1 MSVNPTGETPGV
13 GVPRALAV
21 DMTIADQ
28 QDWLAAF
35 LRRHPVSRRTALR
48 GGAGVLATLAASGS
62 PWARGVAA
70 AAGPAP
76 VTVVGRH
83 LAYGPDPAR
92 SMSFSGELTAAPPP
106 GRMVVDVGT
115 DSGFGLTLPVQVR
128 PLESLVPQADG
139 GIRGTRQWFVHARAD
154 GLTPGSRYVYRF
166 RLEGADGTA
175 TTTATSTFRTAAP
188 RGTRHRFTF
197 TAFADQGVS
206 TGAEPN
212 LYKADDTHRSPMPSE
227 ALTALVA
234 AEQPAF
240 HLLAGDICYA
250 DPSGAGKPAL
260 NGAGHDDEAHDS
272 FDPTVWSTY
281 LAAIERSAASTPWM
295 FATGNHDME
304 ALYDLNRA
312 DGPAHGY
319 AGHAA
324 RLSLPGTGPR
334 GCPSVYAFTHGTV
347 GVASVDANDLS
358 TEIPTNAGYSGGTQL
373 AWLEQTL
380 AGWRADPA
388 IEWIVLF
395 FHHCAF
401 ATSGAHASGAG
412 VRRALAP
419 LCDRYRVDL
428 CVQGHNHQYER
439 TDPIRDGRPTRPAP
453 DRSTVH
459 PETDGTTYVCVG
471 SGGRPR
477 YRWQPGETDSH
488 RGQETE
494 QAPITSFVA
503 GPDDQKQAETVTW
516 SRTRY
521 LGYAYLRC
529 SVVPGSHGTDSQLV
543 VHAITDLGEEI
554 DKVRLSRP
562 ARR

>member
-70 AAGPAP
+70 AAAPAP

-106 GRMVVDVGT
+106 GRLVVDVGT

-128 PLESLVPQADG
+128 PLESLVPQVDG
-139 GIRGTRQWFVHARAD
+139 SIRGTRQWFAHARAD

-166 RLEGADGTA
+166 RIEGPGGTT

-206 TGAEPN
+206 TGGEPN
-212 LYKADDTHRSPMPSE
+212 HYKPDDTHRSPAPAE

-234 AEQPAF
+234 AEAPAF

-250 DPSGAGKPAL
+250 DPSGAGRPVRH
-260 NGAGHDDEAHDS
+260 GAPQDDEAHDS

-281 LAAIERSAASTPWM
+281 FAAIERSAASTPWM

-324 RLSLPGTGPR
+324 RLALPGTGPR

-347 GVASVDANDLS
+347 GVVSVDANDLS

-373 AWLEQTL
+373 TWLERTL
-380 AGWRADPA
+380 AGWRADPD

-401 ATSGAHASGAG
+401 ATSGSHASDAG

-477 YRWQPGETDSH
+477 YRWQPGETDSV
-488 RGQETE
+488 RGRETG
-494 QAPITSFVA
+494 QAPVTSFLA

-529 SVVPGSHGTDSQLV
+529 SVVPGSGGTDSRLV

-554 DKVRLSRP
+554 DMVRLSRR

>member
-62 PWARGVAA
+62 SWARGVAA
-70 AAGPAP
+70 AAAPAP

-128 PLESLVPQADG
+128 PLESLVPQVDG
-139 GIRGTRQWFVHARAD
+139 SIRGTRQWFAHARAD
-154 GLTPGSRYVYRF
+154 GLAPGSCYVYRF
-166 RLEGADGTA
+166 RIEGPGGTT

-206 TGAEPN
+206 TGGEPN
-212 LYKADDTHRSPMPSE
+212 HYKPDDTHRSPAPAE

-234 AEQPAF
+234 AEAPAF

-250 DPSGAGKPAL
+250 DPSGAGRPVR
-260 NGAGHDDEAHDS
+260 NGAPQDDEAHDS

-281 LAAIERSAASTPWM
+281 FAAIERSAASTPWM

-324 RLSLPGTGPR
+324 RLALPGTGPR

-347 GVASVDANDLS
+347 GVVSVDANDLS

-373 AWLEQTL
+373 TWLERTL
-380 AGWRADPA
+380 AGWRADPD

-401 ATSGAHASGAG
+401 ATSGSHASDAG

-477 YRWQPGETDSH
+477 YRWQPGETDSF
-488 RGQETE
+488 RGHETE
-494 QAPITSFVA
+494 QAPVTSFLA
-503 GPDDQKQAETVTW
+503 GPDDQKQTETVTW
-516 SRTRY
+516 SRARY

-529 SVVPGSHGTDSQLV
+529 SVVPGSGGTDSRLV
-543 VHAITDLGEEI
+543 VHAISDLGEEI
-554 DKVRLSRP
+554 DMVRLSRR

>member
-70 AAGPAP
+70 AAAPAP

-128 PLESLVPQADG
+128 PLESLVPQVDG
-139 GIRGTRQWFVHARAD
+139 SIRGTRQWFAHARPD

-166 RLEGADGTA
+166 RIEGPGGTTA
-175 TTTATSTFRTAAP
+175 TTATSTFRTAAP

-206 TGAEPN
+206 TGGEPN
-212 LYKADDTHRSPMPSE
+212 HYKPDDTHRSPAPAE

-234 AEQPAF
+234 AEAPAF

-250 DPSGAGKPAL
+250 DPSGAGRPVR
-260 NGAGHDDEAHDS
+260 NGAPQDDEAHDS

-281 LAAIERSAASTPWM
+281 FAAIERSAASTPWM

-324 RLSLPGTGPR
+324 RLALPGTGPR

-347 GVASVDANDLS
+347 GVVSVDANDLS

-373 AWLEQTL
+373 TWLERTL
-380 AGWRADPA
+380 AGWRADPDV
-388 IEWIVLF
+388 EWIVLF

-401 ATSGAHASGAG
+401 ATSGSHASDAG

-477 YRWQPGETDSH
+477 YRWQPGETDSF
-488 RGQETE
+488 RGHETE
-494 QAPITSFVA
+494 QAPVTSFLA

-529 SVVPGSHGTDSQLV
+529 SVVPGSGGTDSRLV
-543 VHAITDLGEEI
+543 VHAISDLGEEI
-554 DKVRLSRP
+554 DMVRLSRR

>member
-70 AAGPAP
+70 AAAPAP

-128 PLESLVPQADG
+128 PLESLVPQVDG
-139 GIRGTRQWFVHARAD
+139 SVRGTRQWFAHARAD

-166 RLEGADGTA
+166 RIEGPGGTTA
-175 TTTATSTFRTAAP
+175 TTATSTFRTAAP
-188 RGTRHRFTF
+188 HGTRHRFTF

-206 TGAEPN
+206 TGGEPN
-212 LYKADDTHRSPMPSE
+212 HYKPDDTHRSPAPAE

-234 AEQPAF
+234 AEAPAF

-250 DPSGAGKPAL
+250 DPSGAGRPVR
-260 NGAGHDDEAHDS
+260 NGAPQDDEAHDS

-281 LAAIERSAASTPWM
+281 FAAIERSAASTPWM

-324 RLSLPGTGPR
+324 RLALPGTGPR

-347 GVASVDANDLS
+347 GVVSVDANDLS

-373 AWLEQTL
+373 TWLERTL
-380 AGWRADPA
+380 AGWRADPDV
-388 IEWIVLF
+388 EWIVLF

-401 ATSGAHASGAG
+401 ATSGSHASDAG

-477 YRWQPGETDSH
+477 YRWQLGETDSF
-488 RGQETE
+488 RGHETE
-494 QAPITSFVA
+494 QAPVTSFLA

-529 SVVPGSHGTDSQLV
+529 SVVPGSGGTDSRLV
-543 VHAITDLGEEI
+543 VHAISDLGEEI
-554 DKVRLSRP
+554 DMVRLSRR

>member
-1 MSVNPTGETPGV
+1 MSVNLTGETPGV

-70 AAGPAP
+70 AAAPAP

-128 PLESLVPQADG
+128 PLESLVPQVDG
-139 GIRGTRQWFVHARAD
+139 SIRGTRQWFAHARAD
-154 GLTPGSRYVYRF
+154 GLAPGSRYVYRF
-166 RLEGADGTA
+166 RIEGSGGTT

-206 TGAEPN
+206 TGGEPN
-212 LYKADDTHRSPMPSE
+212 HYKPDDSHRSPAPAE

-234 AEQPAF
+234 AEAPAF

-250 DPSGAGKPAL
+250 DPSGAGRPVR
-260 NGAGHDDEAHDS
+260 NGARQDDEAHDS

-281 LAAIERSAASTPWM
+281 FAAIERSAASTPWM

-324 RLSLPGTGPR
+324 RLALPGTGPR

-347 GVASVDANDLS
+347 GVVSVDANDLS

-373 AWLEQTL
+373 TWLERTL
-380 AGWRADPA
+380 
-388 IEWIVLF
+388 
-395 FHHCAF
+395 
-401 ATSGAHASGAG
+401 
-412 VRRALAP
+412 
-419 LCDRYRVDL
+419 
-428 CVQGHNHQYER
+428 
-439 TDPIRDGRPTRPAP
+439 
-453 DRSTVH
+453 
-459 PETDGTTYVCVG
+459 
-471 SGGRPR
+471 
-477 YRWQPGETDSH
+477 
-488 RGQETE
+488 
-494 QAPITSFVA
+494 A

-516 SRTRY
+516 SPATSATPTCAARWSSVPAAPTPVSSCTRSPTSARRSTWSGSAVARAAEPDTPDDFRPRPGALGHPDSPCNGPGRT
-521 LGYAYLRC
+521 LHLPQGSIPTAVVSSARC
-529 SVVPGSHGTDSQLV
+529 RRERGSRADPAPPATPGSRRNGLPWR
-543 VHAITDLGEEI
+543 E
-554 DKVRLSRP
+554 RP
-562 ARR
+562 RAV

>member
-1 MSVNPTGETPGV
+1 MSVNPSGEIPGV
-13 GVPRALAV
+13 GVPRALSV
-21 DMTIADQ
+21 DMTVADQ

-35 LRRHPVSRRTALR
+35 LRRHPVSRRSALR
-48 GGAGVLATLAASGS
+48 GGAGVLATLAVSGS

-70 AAGPAP
+70 AAAPAP

-106 GRMVVDVGT
+106 GRLVVDVGT

-139 GIRGTRQWFVHARAD
+139 SLRGTRQWFAHARAD
-154 GLTPGSRYVYRF
+154 ALAPGSRYVYRF
-166 RLEGADGTA
+166 RVAGTGGTE

-188 RGTRHRFTF
+188 RGSRHRFTF
-197 TAFADQGVS
+197 TAFADQGVG
-206 TGAEPN
+206 TGGEPN
-212 LYKADDTHRSPMPSE
+212 SYTPDDTHRSPMPSE

-250 DPSGAGKPAL
+250 DPSGAGKPVR
-260 NGAGHDDEAHDS
+260 NGAEHDDEAHDS
-272 FDPTVWSTY
+272 FDPTVWSSY
-281 LAAIERSAASTPWM
+281 FAAIERSAASTPWM

-319 AGHAA
+319 AGHAV
-324 RLSLPGTGPR
+324 RLALPGTGPR
-334 GCPSVYAFTHGTV
+334 GCPSVYAFVHGTV
-347 GVASVDANDLS
+347 GVVSVDANDLS
-358 TEIPTNAGYSGGTQL
+358 TEIPTNAGYSGGGQL
-373 AWLEQTL
+373 AWLERTL
-380 AGWRADPA
+380 AGWRADPQV
-388 IEWIVLF
+388 EWIVLF

-401 ATSGAHASGAG
+401 ATSGSHASDAG
-412 VRRALAP
+412 VRAALAP
-419 LCDRYRVDL
+419 LCDRHRVDL

-488 RGQETE
+488 RGHETP
-494 QAPITSFVA
+494 QVPVTSFLA
-503 GPDDQKQAETVTW
+503 GPDEQKQPETVTW

-521 LGYAYLRC
+521 LGYAYLR
-529 SVVPGSHGTDSQLV
+529 VTVLPGSGAADSRLV
-543 VHAITDLGEEI
+543 VHAVTDLGEEI
-554 DKVRLSRP
+554 DTVRLSRP
-562 ARR
+562 ARG